1 MCGSKRRSTFAF
13 LQYCLHFLLLACLP
27 SDKWMLFLLSLFDSS
42 MERHRNRRVKV
53 CYTLDSQR
61 LLLVCWG
68 EKRPH
73 FSTFVGTPACATYKF
88 QSCAKGCV
96 LQIPKS
102 FLKVSK
108 CQLFRLPKSKSQGKV
123 ILLLYYTNLLNKM
136 HTLHYFSCLVQL
148 KVFHKNDICFHW
160 KNASRFALY

>member
-1 MCGSKRRSTFAF
+1 MCRSKRRSSFAF

-42 MERHRNRRVKV
+42 MERHLLQQKSQSLLHFRQPETSSCMLGRKETPFFNF
-53 CYTLDSQR
+53 CGYT
-61 LLLVCWG
+61 
-68 EKRPH
+68 
-73 FSTFVGTPACATYKF
+73 ACATYKF

-136 HTLHYFSCLVQL
+136 HTHYIISPVSFC
-148 KVFHKNDICFHW
+148 
-160 KNASRFALY
+160 